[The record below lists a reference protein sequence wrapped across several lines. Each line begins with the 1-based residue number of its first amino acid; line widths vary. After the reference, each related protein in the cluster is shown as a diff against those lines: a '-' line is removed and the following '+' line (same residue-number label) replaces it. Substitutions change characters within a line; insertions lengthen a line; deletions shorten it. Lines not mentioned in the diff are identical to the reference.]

1 MTYPSNDHH
10 IDTHRQETYGFDTA
24 GGGGIGNRK
33 NTYNN
38 KVSEQI
44 NKDYQKYLE
53 SLTPEQRKEEE
64 EWEAQYELK
73 NRYRYDYYN

>member
-1 MTYPSNDHH
+1 MPYPSADHH
-10 IDTHRQETYGFDTA
+10 IDTHSREYYGFA
-24 GGGGIGNRK
+24 SSEGVGIGNRK
-33 NTYNN
+33 DPYRN

-53 SLTPEQRKEEE
+53 SLTPEQRKEIE

-73 NRYRYDYYN
+73 NRYRYDYHR

>member
-1 MTYPSNDHH
+1 MTYPSADHH
-10 IDTHRQETYGFDTA
+10 IDTHSREYYGFA
-24 GGGGIGNRK
+24 SSEGGGIGNRK
-33 NTYNN
+33 DPYDN

-53 SLTPEQRKEEE
+53 SLTPEQRKEQE

-73 NRYRYDYYN
+73 NRYRYDYYR

>member
-1 MTYPSNDHH
+1 MTYPSNDYH
-10 IDTHRQETYGFDTA
+10 IDTHRQEYYGFA
-24 GGGGIGNRK
+24 SSEGGGIGNLK
-33 NTYNN
+33 NPHNN

-44 NKDYQKYLE
+44 NKDYQNYLE
-53 SLTPEQRKEEE
+53 SLTPEKRKEEE